1 MEKNRVSNFKI
12 FNYWNRDNSLYKC
25 YWSLCNCLWNNGI
38 KLQYHPYKNRSF
50 DFWRC
55 NFKTKFSLWGA
66 TILPDGF
73 TLKWFVALFTDL
85 RFLVSLQ
92 RSFAIGI
99 VSLLVSMFVII
110 PSIVISAY
118 YFPKV
123 LKVIEFI
130 SLLPFMVPAVVLA
143 VGLLNV
149 YSGVNVRVFGVPLI
163 IIGAYFSVAFPFI
176 YRGIKN
182 SLDALHLKS
191 LVETVNILGG
201 TNFEAFRYV
210 ILPNLKKG
218 IMSSGILSFAILL
231 GEFMYANLLIGG
243 SFETLQVYLYN
254 MKGKSGHFTSAMV
267 TLFFLFIFA
276 VTFIAVNIEKIS
288 KSKVKRK
295 D

>member
-1 MEKNRVSNFKI
+1 M
-12 FNYWNRDNSLYKC
+12 
-25 YWSLCNCLWNNGI
+25 
-38 KLQYHPYKNRSF
+38 
-50 DFWRC
+50 
-55 NFKTKFSLWGA
+55 
-66 TILPDGF
+66 
-73 TLKWFVALFTDL
+73 
-85 RFLVSLQ
+85 
-92 RSFAIGI
+92 
-99 VSLLVSMFVII
+99 II

-149 YSGVNVRVFGVPLI
+149 YSGINIRVFGVPLI

-182 SLDALHLKS
+182 SLDGLHLKS

-231 GEFMYANLLIGG
+231 GEFMYANLLIDG
-243 SFETLQVYLYN
+243 SFETLSYESV
-254 MKGKSGHFTSAMV
+254 
-267 TLFFLFIFA
+267 LFIYF
-276 VTFIAVNIEKIS
+276 S
-288 KSKVKRK
+288 L
-295 D
+295 

>member
-1 MEKNRVSNFKI
+1 
-12 FNYWNRDNSLYKC
+12 
-25 YWSLCNCLWNNGI
+25 
-38 KLQYHPYKNRSF
+38 
-50 DFWRC
+50 
-55 NFKTKFSLWGA
+55 
-66 TILPDGF
+66 
-73 TLKWFVALFTDL
+73 
-85 RFLVSLQ
+85 
-92 RSFAIGI
+92 
-99 VSLLVSMFVII
+99 MFVII

-149 YSGVNVRVFGVPLI
+149 YSGVNIRIFGVPLI

-182 SLDALHLKS
+182 SLDGLHLKS

-267 TLFFLFIFA
+267 TLFFFFIFA

-288 KSKVKRK
+288 KSKVKSCLLYTS
-295 D
+295 DAADD

>member
-1 MEKNRVSNFKI
+1 MKKIENKKHYVITGIILFILSIPVIGTMIYSLSSN
-12 FNYWNRDNSLYKC
+12 
-25 YWSLCNCLWNNGI
+25 
-38 KLQYHPYKNRSF
+38 
-50 DFWRC
+50 
-55 NFKTKFSLWGA
+55 WGA
-66 TILPDGF
+66 TILPEGF
-73 TLKWFVALFTDL
+73 TIKWFSALINDT
-85 RFLVSLQ
+85 RFIASLE
-92 RSFAIGI
+92 RSFLIGI
-99 VSLLVSMFVII
+99 VSLAISLVIII

-118 YFPKV
+118 YFPKI

-143 VGLLNV
+143 VGLLKV
-149 YSGVNVRVFGVPLI
+149 YSGINIKIFGVPLI

-182 SLDALHLKS
+182 SLDSLHLKS

-201 TNFEAFRYV
+201 TNFDAFRCV

-218 IMSSGILSFAILL
+218 IISSGILSFAILL

-243 SFETLQVYLYN
+243 NFETLQVYLYN

-276 VTFIAVNIEKIS
+276 VTFIAVNIEKMS
-288 KSKVKRK
+288 KSKIRRK